1 MLLIMMRKIAR
12 GFSKNGTSK
21 MQKTPAKSKRKNML
35 SRAVSI
41 VEKDKVSSDKN
52 PKNTPL
58 NKNM

>member
-1 MLLIMMRKIAR
+1 MLLITIRKIAR

-41 VEKDKVSSDKN
+41 IEKDKVSPNKN

>member
-21 MQKTPAKSKRKNML
+21 NAKKLQQRVKEKICYRAKS
-35 SRAVSI
+35 SI
-41 VEKDKVSSDKN
+41 EKDKVSPDKN

>member
-1 MLLIMMRKIAR
+1 MMKKIAR

-21 MQKTPAKSKRKNML
+21 IQKTPAKSKRKNML

-41 VEKDKVSSDKN
+41 IEKDKVSSDKN

>member
-1 MLLIMMRKIAR
+1 MRKIAR

-41 VEKDKVSSDKN
+41 IEKDKVSPDKD

>member
-1 MLLIMMRKIAR
+1 MLLITMKKIAR

-41 VEKDKVSSDKN
+41 IEKDKVSPDKN

-58 NKNM
+58 TKNM